1 MMEHIEGVWMQKL
14 LWLQSVLGVWLVLF
28 LLYPVVA
35 DGTASYAKPAT
46 RNLVAFVE
54 AAAAAVHQEGEEAFP
69 DFRRVGGPWYQGD
82 RYIFVWDLQG
92 NRYVYPPDPE
102 HERGNFL
109 NLKDVGGKPIGKM
122 IVAAAAE
129 GDGKGWVHYQWTR
142 PRELDPQWKST
153 YIVRAVAPSG
163 KVYLV
168 GSGMYGAGMEEAF
181 IVEEVEAAAAL
192 LQREGHAAFV
202 TLRDSKSRF
211 YFHDTYIF
219 VITSTGIELVNL
231 AFPAL
236 EGRNLW
242 DIQDVNGKYIV
253 RELVDLAQK
262 KGAGWV
268 TYYWPRPNAP
278 QLPVKKA
285 SYVKKV
291 MVGDEVLFV
300 GAGMYE

>member
-1 MMEHIEGVWMQKL
+1 MKTPF
-14 LWLQSVLGVWLVLF
+14 WLKTVLCVWLVLF
-28 LLYPVVA
+28 PAYPVVA
-35 DGTASYAKPAT
+35 DGITAYANPQT
-46 RNLVAFVE
+46 RDLVALVE
-54 AAAAAVHQEGEEAFP
+54 AAAAAVHQKGEEVFP
-69 DFRRVGGPWYQGD
+69 DFRREGGRWFQAD

-109 NLKDVGGKPIGKM
+109 DLKDVGGKSIGRM
-122 IVAAAAE
+122 IVAIAAE
-129 GDGKGWVHYQWTR
+129 GAGKGWVHYQWTR
-142 PRELDPQWKST
+142 PHKLDPEWKST

-168 GSGMYGAGMEEAF
+168 GSGIYRAGMEEAF
-181 IVEEVEAAAAL
+181 IIEEVEAAAAL
-192 LQREGHAAFV
+192 LQQEGQAAFV
-202 TLRDSKSRF
+202 TLRDPNSRF
-211 YFHDTYIF
+211 FFHDTYIF
-219 VITSTGIELVNL
+219 VITSKGIELVNP

-253 RELVDLAQK
+253 QEFADLALK

-268 TYYWPRPNAP
+268 TYYWPRPDAP
-278 QLPVKKA
+278 QMPVKKA

-291 MVGDEVLFV
+291 QVDDEVMIV